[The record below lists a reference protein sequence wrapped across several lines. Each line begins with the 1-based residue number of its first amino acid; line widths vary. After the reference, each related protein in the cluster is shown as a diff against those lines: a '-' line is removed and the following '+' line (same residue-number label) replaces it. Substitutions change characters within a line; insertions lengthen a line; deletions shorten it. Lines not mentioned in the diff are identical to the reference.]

1 MATMIKSDPR
11 AREKPCIRCGYS
23 LRKITDS
30 THCPECGLSVWLSLN
45 QNDTLEM
52 SNPEWLRRM
61 AWGLIILAAASVL
74 ATAAFAP
81 ASVQAF
87 RTMQYRNRLMQVFR
101 ESDRDDPKQLI
112 AAYQAIPRPNPNPL
126 LMRGIQFAG
135 AAALVVYLAGLLMA
149 TSNENRYPDRLRAMR
164 LSARALCAAAA
175 LALFLMFRQMLLPTW
190 RGSGFVDWMVRLV
203 AIGTGLLT
211 WGYLG
216 RLARRMP
223 HKMLLRVCGAM
234 MLALLF
240 SLFYSF
246 LRNSDWLPDF
256 IPLIYLPASAGVFVW
271 VAVLLRRAAREA
283 DRNWGIE
290 TAGAR

>member
-1 MATMIKSDPR
+1 MTTIIKSDPR

-61 AWGLIILAAASVL
+61 AWGLLVLAMASVL
-74 ATAAFAP
+74 ATAACAP
-81 ASVQAF
+81 ASVHAF
-87 RTMQYRNRLMQVFR
+87 RTMQYRNRLMQIFR
-101 ESDRDDPKQLI
+101 ESDHDDQKQVI
-112 AAYQAIPRPNPNPL
+112 AAYLAVPRPNPSPL
-126 LMRGIQFAG
+126 LVRGIQFAG
-135 AAALVVYLAGLLMA
+135 SAALVLYLGGLLMA
-149 TSNENRYPDRLRAMR
+149 TSNENRYPDRLKTMR
-164 LSARALCAAAA
+164 VTARVLCALAA
-175 LALFLMFRQMLLPTW
+175 LALALLFQQMPHPSRL
-190 RGSGFVDWMVRLV
+190 GSASVDWLLRLV

-223 HKMLLRVCGAM
+223 HKVLVRVCGGM
-234 MLALLF
+234 MLALLV

-246 LRNSDWLPDF
+246 IRSSDWLPDF

-271 VAVLLRRAAREA
+271 IAILLRRAAREA
-283 DRNWGIE
+283 NRHWGME
-290 TAGAR
+290 TIAA

>member
-61 AWGLIILAAASVL
+61 AWGLLILAVASML
-74 ATAAFAP
+74 ATAAYVP
-81 ASVQAF
+81 ATSQAF
-87 RTMQYRNRLMQVFR
+87 RQMQYRQRVHQVLR
-101 ESDRDDPKQLI
+101 EFDSDDEQGSMVKKLLS
-112 AAYQAIPRPNPNPL
+112 IPHPQSNQNV
-126 LMRGIQFAG
+126 MHFCAG
-135 AAALVVYLAGLLMA
+135 LGGFALVVYQVGLIIL
-149 TSNENRYPDRLRAMR
+149 TSNEQRYPDRLKAMR
-164 LSARALCAAAA
+164 VTARVLCALAA
-175 LALFLMFRQMLLPTW
+175 LALALMFQQMLHPSRL
-190 RGSGFVDWMVRLV
+190 GSPFVDWMLRLV
-203 AIGTGLLT
+203 AVGTGLLT

-223 HKMLLRVCGAM
+223 HKVMLRVCGGM

-246 LRNSDWLPDF
+246 IRNSDWLPDF
-256 IPLIYLPASAGVFVW
+256 IPLIYLPASAGAFVW
-271 VAVLLRRAAREA
+271 ISILLRRAAREA
-283 DRNWGIE
+283 DRHWREE
-290 TAGAR
+290 TVAT

>member
-30 THCPECGLSVWLSLN
+30 NYCPECGLSVWLSLN

-52 SNPEWLRRM
+52 SNPEWLRRI
-61 AWGLIILAAASVL
+61 AWGLLVLAVASVL

-87 RTMQYRNRLMQVFR
+87 RVMQYRNRMSQIFR
-101 ESDRDDPKQLI
+101 EIGPGDSRALI
-112 AAYQAIPRPNPNPL
+112 AALQAIPSPYPNL
-126 LMRGIQFAG
+126 SLVRGIQFAG
-135 AAALVVYLAGLLMA
+135 AAALVLYLGGLVMA
-149 TSNENRYPDRLRAMR
+149 TSNENRYPDRLKAMR
-164 LSARALCAAAA
+164 VCARVLCAVAA
-175 LALFLMFRQMLLPTW
+175 LALFLAFRQMLHQTW
-190 RGSGFVDWMVRLV
+190 QSWAYVDWMVRLV
-203 AIGTGLLT
+203 AVGTALLT

-223 HKMLLRVCGAM
+223 HKMLVRVCGGM

-246 LRNSDWLPDF
+246 IRRSDWLPDF
-256 IPLIYLPASAGVFVW
+256 VPLIYLPTSAAVFVW
-271 VAVLLRRAAREA
+271 VAILLRRAARGA
-283 DRNWGIE
+283 DRHWGTE
-290 TAGAR
+290 TADS

>member
-1 MATMIKSDPR
+1 MATIIKSDPR

-30 THCPECGLSVWLSLN
+30 NHCPECGLSVWLSLN

-61 AWGLIILAAASVL
+61 AWGLLVLAVASIL

-87 RTMQYRNRLMQVFR
+87 RSSQYRSRLMQVFR
-101 ESDRDDPKQLI
+101 ETDTDDPKQLM
-112 AAYQAIPRPNPNPL
+112 AAYRAIPRPNPDPSL
-126 LMRGIQFAG
+126 VRGIQFAG
-135 AAALVVYLAGLLMA
+135 AAALVIYLAGLVMA
-149 TSNENRYPDRLRAMR
+149 TSNENRYPDRLKGMR
-164 LSARALCAAAA
+164 VTARVLCAAAA
-175 LALFLMFRQMLLPTW
+175 LALFLMFQQILFPTW
-190 RGSGFVDWMVRLV
+190 RGSGYVEWMVRLV
-203 AIGTGLLT
+203 AVGTGLLT

-223 HKMLLRVCGAM
+223 HKVLLRVCGGM
-234 MLALLF
+234 LLALLF

-246 LRNSDWLPDF
+246 IRNSDWLPDF
-256 IPLIYLPASAGVFVW
+256 IPLAYLPASAGVFAW
-271 VAVLLRRAAREA
+271 IAVLLRRAAREA
-283 DRNWGIE
+283 DRHWGME
-290 TAGAR
+290 TAGTR